1 MARLLR
7 CTEAARG
14 NAKIEIVFP
23 LYFQLFSS
31 MRFYGFITDSYME
44 LAPSRIYI
52 SQCTSVRREWSFSNE
67 RIGGEWGCSWIFFA
81 APAAAKERGKGS
93 GGERE
98 RETQWR
104 RRRKRAYTLAPVLS
118 HAMMLHRKKS
128 WYDSLNRVTLKQ
140 YFNRNCITIQ
150 VQMNPNVNLWISWTM
165 NILKV
170 ILFVLNVK
178 LIYLK

>member
-1 MARLLR
+1 MDLSPIPIW
-7 CTEAARG
+7 
-14 NAKIEIVFP
+14 NWHP
-23 LYFQLFSS
+23 H
-31 MRFYGFITDSYME
+31 GFIYLSARPFAASGAFRMSE
-44 LAPSRIYI
+44 LAASGAAL
-52 SQCTSVRREWSFSNE
+52 ESFSPPQQP
-67 RIGGEWGCSWIFFA
+67 RRSV
-81 APAAAKERGKGS
+81 GKVAV
-93 GGERE
+93 ERE

>member
-98 RETQWR
+98 RDAVATSPQ
-104 RRRKRAYTLAPVLS
+104 KS
-118 HAMMLHRKKS
+118 LHSCSRSLPRDDAAQKEKLIRFAKS
-128 WYDSLNRVTLKQ
+128 C
-140 YFNRNCITIQ
+140 YFKIVFQSKLHYNSSPNEPQCEL
-150 VQMNPNVNLWISWTM
+150 MNSMNHEYIKGNSVCVEREVNLS
-165 NILKV
+165 
-170 ILFVLNVK
+170 
-178 LIYLK
+178 